1 MKPTSGVPYAR
12 GQVPPTLSSS
22 DDRDDAVVL
31 ARITTRRMTGEELRA
46 VRDADEARV
55 RASAPRPR
63 RPSELDV
70 LPLLRLSAVK
80 ELQVKAYSNQRGL
93 APGEAAVVLGYASE
107 DDLIAAEAE
116 LTAGA
121 WMSRE
126 QLDRVTELVALAE
139 PLCRAMMVLPVS
151 VNATTKKLTVAM
163 RDPQDPDVLKTLAE
177 HGGGWSIVP
186 VRAGATALLETIKRV
201 TTKVGESDPSSWIE
215 R

>member
-1 MKPTSGVPYAR
+1 
-12 GQVPPTLSSS
+12 
-22 DDRDDAVVL
+22 
-31 ARITTRRMTGEELRA
+31 MTGEELRA
-46 VRDADEARV
+46 VRDADEAKT

-63 RPSELDV
+63 KPSELDV
-70 LPLLRLSAVK
+70 LPRLRLSGVK

-116 LTAGA
+116 LTSGT
-121 WMSRE
+121 WMSRD
-126 QLDRVTELVALAE
+126 QLDRVTTLVALPE

-151 VNATTKKLTVAM
+151 VNESAKKLTVAM

-186 VRAGATALLETIKRV
+186 VRAGATALLEALKRV
-201 TTKVGESDPSSWIE
+201 TAKVDESGPPSWLE